1 VEDTGCGMSVEEI
14 ALVCHPFEQ
23 KSPLM
28 EDGMKGPG
36 LGLSIARSLVEL
48 HGGRLQIES
57 APGKGARVSFT
68 LPDPRHAAARK
79 IALTT
84 AA

>member
-1 VEDTGCGMSVEEI
+1 MSPREI
-14 ALVCHPFEQ
+14 EQACHPFEQ
-23 KSPLM
+23 PSPLM

-48 HGGRLQIES
+48 HGGRLHIES
-57 APGKGARVSFT
+57 APGQGARVRFT
-68 LPDPRHAAARK
+68 LPGPRHASANK

-84 AA
+84 AAE